1 MMPLVFAA
9 AEMDSP
15 EAKILYFTL
24 PEGDAVNSATVITFG
39 GCGLTNLNAA
49 PTEVFVT
56 EISPAVDAVT
66 EACLFS
72 VTATSALGFSVV
84 KTSVSGGAATHTFA
98 IYFHTR
104 PFYG

>member
-1 MMPLVFAA
+1 MPLVYSA
-9 AEMDSP
+9 AELDSP

-24 PEGDAVNSATVITFG
+24 PEADAVNTTTDITFG
-39 GCGLTNLNAA
+39 GCGLQNLNAA

-56 EISPAVDAVT
+56 EITPAVDT
-66 EACLFS
+66 PSEACLFS
-72 VTATSALGFSVV
+72 ITATSALGFSVV
-84 KTSVSGGAATHTFA
+84 KTSVSGGAQTHTFA